1 MARLRLGEPK
11 KAAGRIDAK
20 VRYYVEPRVS
30 GCVINRFMPLKPKPM
45 SRVFFGSF
53 LLAGALAVA
62 PLVEAAPEGEGGGQ
76 KKVSSAESQG
86 CEPNPVQ
93 LRRLRCAAEVELW
106 LAREIP
112 EGFTL
117 AEAPGFFEAA
127 DEVFFNAE
135 ENLYVYAYRSAATGR
150 WIAWVAFDADR
161 AGVVHTA
168 AIELDR

>member
-1 MARLRLGEPK
+1 
-11 KAAGRIDAK
+11 
-20 VRYYVEPRVS
+20 
-30 GCVINRFMPLKPKPM
+30 MPLKPKSM
-45 SRVFFGSF
+45 SRVRFGSF
-53 LLAGALAVA
+53 VLAGALVA
-62 PLVEAAPEGEGGGQ
+62 TSLVQAAPEGGSGA
-76 KKVSSAESQG
+76 KNKVRSAESQG
-86 CEPNPVQ
+86 CEPSPVQ

-127 DEVFFNAE
+127 DEVFFNQE

-168 AIELDR
+168 AIELER